1 MRRDR
6 AIRRRRR
13 RPPRAARAA
22 LTGLGALA
30 LAACAAG
37 NGTASGGQVGG
48 PEDDQLVLEGRLT
61 DEGVECPAFRSDD
74 DEGTLYTLTGDLEGF
89 GPGDRVRI
97 VARPVQM
104 SFCMQGTTVEVLEI
118 SAL

>member
-6 AIRRRRR
+6 LERAGR
-13 RPPRAARAA
+13 RPGGGPSLAAMAILAA
-22 LTGLGALA
+22 LATVTACNSTG
-30 LAACAAG
+30 
-37 NGTASGGQVGG
+37 SDSPVDV
-48 PEDDQLVLEGRLT
+48 PEDKRIVLEGRLT

-74 DEGTLYTLTGDLEGF
+74 DEDTLYTLTGDLQGF

-97 VARPVQM
+97 VARPVEM